1 VRGPCMR
8 SRKGLKLGPAPVCI
22 ATFKNVTLS
31 TWTARSAK
39 GPRSHQRI
47 ATAGLVSVTSNLF
60 TVGAVAG
67 S

>member
-1 VRGPCMR
+1 
-8 SRKGLKLGPAPVCI
+8 VCI